1 VSTQTICKGGERCE
15 YRASLPKSR
24 SIEIASGKNG
34 LPSVTDAPTVAK
46 PKFRH
51 WHHGRLNWLAAA
63 ASFLKRIY
71 SNRTIL
77 PLPTNIAAGR
87 VR

>member
-46 PKFRH
+46 PEFRH
-51 WHHGRLNWLAAA
+51 WHHGRLNWLVAA
-63 ASFLKRIY
+63 ASFLNEFIRIERPCRY
-71 SNRTIL
+71 RE
-77 PLPTNIAAGR
+77 NIAAGR